1 MDSHRRA
8 YDDPSSPHEMYDDC
22 RVVDV
27 LLRYDR
33 IARAASQPAPSLHF
47 DDFPREVTK
56 RDITVSAATARLASA
71 IFDS

>member
-1 MDSHRRA
+1 MDPHRRA

-33 IARAASQPAPSLHF
+33 IARAATQPAPSLHF

-56 RDITVSAATARLASA
+56 RDITVTAAAARLASA

>member
-1 MDSHRRA
+1 MDPHRRA

-22 RVVDV
+22 RAVDV

-33 IARAASQPAPSLHF
+33 IARAAIRPAPSLHY
-47 DDFPREVTK
+47 DDFPREQHK
-56 RDITVSAATARLASA
+56 REITVSAATARLATA